1 MEIAMEAI
9 PSTKAPTELQCSII
23 ATKHQHPELTTR
35 EIAKL
40 NDTVHSHVIR
50 TLHEYGIDTDR
61 VERYKSARADIL
73 AGIQERVIRTK
84 FGTDDDV
91 KSMPD
96 AAAILLFNSCF
107 NNERLE
113 RGQATEISVN
123 FDAVKAIDA
132 RRKEI
137 EARIRAIESG
147 NDDKPQDVVL
157 EAEISTPIMLEDAT
171 NTVQHT
177 DMTGDTTDSA
187 KLTYD
192 TLSDVGPRQGKR
204 RGRPRKGR

>member
-1 MEIAMEAI
+1 MAQAQQLD
-9 PSTKAPTELQCSII
+9 STKAPTELQCAII
-23 ATKHQHPELTTR
+23 ATKHQHPDLTTR

-50 TLHEYGIDTDR
+50 TLNEYGIDTDR

-123 FDAVKAIDA
+123 FDVVKAIDA

-137 EARIRAIESG
+137 EARIKAIESG

-177 DMTGDTTDSA
+177 DMTGTNGDNA
-187 KLTYD
+187 KFTYD

-204 RGRPRKGR
+204 KGRPRKGR